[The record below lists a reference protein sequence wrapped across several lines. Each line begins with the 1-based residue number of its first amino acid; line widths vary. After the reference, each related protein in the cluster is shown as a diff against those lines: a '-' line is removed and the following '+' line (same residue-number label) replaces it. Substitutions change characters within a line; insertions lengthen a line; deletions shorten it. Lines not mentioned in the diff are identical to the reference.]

1 MIDRMGKGTEKGCE
15 AIKQEREKDH
25 KEGSSTDR
33 GSSLASVP
41 VHAGPRTMSKWF
53 LYLAPQ

>member
-1 MIDRMGKGTEKGCE
+1 MGKGTEKGCE

-41 VHAGPRTMSKWF
+41 VHAGPRAMSKWF